1 VARLFLLFT
10 LVPVIELWLLIEI
23 GSRVGAIPTIAV
35 VVITGMLGAW
45 LARREGLRAMRGLQ
59 EAMARGEMPAN
70 QVVVGFLI
78 VVGGDFLVTP
88 GVLTDVVG
96 FALLIPLS
104 RARIKKWVVRYIEGR
119 VAHQATVVTSS
130 APLGQANSMPESPVV
145 DATFEPKDKR

>member
-1 VARLFLLFT
+1 
-10 LVPVIELWLLIEI
+10 
-23 GSRVGAIPTIAV
+23 
-35 VVITGMLGAW
+35 
-45 LARREGLRAMRGLQ
+45 MRGLQ

-70 QVVVGFLI
+70 QLVEGFMIL
-78 VVGGDFLVTP
+78 VGGAFLVTP

-130 APLGQANSMPESPVV
+130 APLGQANSMPKSPVV